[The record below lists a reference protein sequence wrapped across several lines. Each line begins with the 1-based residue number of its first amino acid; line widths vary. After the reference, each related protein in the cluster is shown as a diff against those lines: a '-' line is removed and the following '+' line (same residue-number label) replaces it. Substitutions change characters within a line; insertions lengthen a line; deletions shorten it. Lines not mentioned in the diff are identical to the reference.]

1 MSLEGKVALVTGAS
15 RGIGKAI
22 AEALAAQGAKVV
34 GTATSENGAEAISAY
49 LGESG
54 RGAKLDVNNSEEITA
69 LFKSIKEEF
78 GDALIV
84 VNNAGITKDN
94 LFLRM
99 KDDQWD
105 DVISTNLSSVFR
117 VSKAAIKAMAKARHG
132 RIINISSVIGCMGN
146 AGQVNY
152 GASKAGVEGLTRSL
166 AKEMA
171 PRGVTVNSIAPG
183 FIATDMTDAIP
194 EAQRDAILANVPAKR
209 LGKPEEVAA
218 TVVFLAGDAAG
229 YITGE
234 TININ
239 GGLYT
244 N

>member
-22 AEALAAQGAKVV
+22 AQALVAQGAKVV
-34 GTATSENGAEAISAY
+34 GTATSENGAESISAY
-49 LGESG
+49 LAESG

-84 VNNAGITKDN
+84 VNNAGITQDN

-99 KDDQWD
+99 KEDQWN

-117 VSKAAIKAMAKARHG
+117 VSKAGIKAMSKARFG

-152 GASKAGVEGLTRSL
+152 GASKAGVEGFTRSL

-171 PRGVTVNSIAPG
+171 PRGVTANSIAPG

-194 EAQRDAILANVPAKR
+194 EAQREAILANVPAKR
-209 LGKPEEVAA
+209 LGTPAEIAA
-218 TVVFLAGDAAG
+218 TVVFLAGDAAA

-234 TININ
+234 TINVN

>member
-22 AEALAAQGAKVV
+22 AQALVAQGAKVV
-34 GTATSENGAEAISAY
+34 GTATSEKGAGAISDY
-49 LGESG
+49 LGDAG
-54 RGAKLDVNNSEEITA
+54 RGAKLDVNSSDEINA

-84 VNNAGITKDN
+84 VNNAGITQDN

-99 KDDQWD
+99 KDAQWD

-117 VSKAAIKAMAKARHG
+117 VSKAAIKAMAKARFG
-132 RIINISSVIGCMGN
+132 RIINISSVIGSMGN

-171 PRGVTVNSIAPG
+171 ARGVTVNSIAPG
-183 FIATDMTDAIP
+183 FIGTDMTDAIP

-209 LGKPEEVAA
+209 LGKPEEIAS
-218 TVVFLAGDAAG
+218 TVVFLASDGAA

-234 TININ
+234 TINVN
-239 GGLYT
+239 GGLYM

>member
-22 AEALAAQGAKVV
+22 AEAFVAQGAKVI
-34 GTATSENGAEAISAY
+34 GTATSEKGAEAISAY
-49 LGESG
+49 LGDAG
-54 RGAKLDVNNSEEITA
+54 RGAKLDVNNSEEITE
-69 LFKSIKEEF
+69 LFKTIKADF

-84 VNNAGITKDN
+84 VNNAGITQDN

-99 KDDQWD
+99 KDEQWD

-117 VSKAAIKAMAKARHG
+117 VSKAAIKSMAKARYG
-132 RIINISSVIGCMGN
+132 RIINISSVIGSMGN

-152 GASKAGVEGLTRSL
+152 GASKAGVEGFTRSL
-166 AKEMA
+166 AKEIA
-171 PRGVTVNSIAPG
+171 ARGVTVNSVAPG
-183 FIATDMTDAIP
+183 FIGTDMTDAIP
-194 EAQRDAILANVPAKR
+194 EAQRDAILANVPANR

-218 TVVFLAGDAAG
+218 TVLFLASEGAA

-234 TININ
+234 TINVN
-239 GGLYT
+239 GGLYMG
-244 N
+244 